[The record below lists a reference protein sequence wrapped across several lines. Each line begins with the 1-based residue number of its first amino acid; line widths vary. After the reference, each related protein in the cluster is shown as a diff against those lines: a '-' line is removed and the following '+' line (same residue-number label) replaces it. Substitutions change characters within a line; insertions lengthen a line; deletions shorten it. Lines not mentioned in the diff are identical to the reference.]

1 MSDLY
6 KQFVNAGRKAQSLTT
21 SVARPERANFAD
33 LETAI
38 SKIVEAYP
46 LRTEITKLLP
56 YERYM
61 GIQSTFE
68 RLGFEVHDV
77 EGWREHFQKKA
88 EKRVKRFQK
97 ELTRS
102 KVLKRAESFREDVSK
117 QIEKQMEQSLETLLG
132 SLQIASRSEVKKL
145 DQKLN
150 RINRRLRALDKVIE
164 EVEE

>member
-1 MSDLY
+1 MT
-6 KQFVNAGRKAQSLTT
+6 Q
-21 SVARPERANFAD
+21 RAN
-33 LETAI
+33 
-38 SKIVEAYP
+38 IVEEGIDRVQSY
-46 LRTEITKLLP
+46 LRSVEDEIQKFQSQIQ
-56 YERYM
+56 ER
-61 GIQSTFE
+61 
-68 RLGFEVHDV
+68 
-77 EGWREHFQKKA
+77 REHFQKKA